1 MEFREKLQN
10 LRKSQGMSQEKLA
23 ELLNVSR
30 QAVSKWESGQ
40 GYPETEKLI
49 KISEMFN
56 VSLDYLLKNEEY
68 STVKPIIKNSDI
80 SDIDDYIKNDQMNS
94 KIIVIVIMM
103 IINSVSFCIYKDS
116 PLSIAMMF
124 VFIALAV
131 FLLICEGMQA
141 ERFKTF
147 KEEYVFVDSLYL
159 ERLAVQYQKEHRQNI
174 IKIASGVMLCIVS
187 VVPVILTEQMHE
199 YENIGI
205 IMLFF
210 LVSVGTALFIL
221 AGTSE
226 SRYHLLLGDIEFVK
240 EKKAKKEMNSIYGI
254 VFPLTSMVY
263 LILGFVFHLWHPGW
277 VIFPI
282 SLFLCLGYTQLKR
295 R

>member
-1 MEFREKLQN
+1 M
-10 LRKSQGMSQEKLA
+10 
-23 ELLNVSR
+23 
-30 QAVSKWESGQ
+30 
-40 GYPETEKLI
+40 I

-56 VSLDYLLKNEEY
+56 VSLDYLLKTEEY

-80 SDIDDYIKNDQMNS
+80 SDIDDEIDDYIKNDQMNS
-94 KIIVIVIMM
+94 RIIVIAIMM

-131 FLLICEGMQA
+131 FLLICVGMQA

-159 ERLAVQYQKEHRQNI
+159 EQLAVQYQKEHRQNI

-240 EKKAKKEMNSIYGI
+240 EKKAKKEMDSIYGI

>member
-56 VSLDYLLKNEEY
+56 VSLDYLLKTEEY

-80 SDIDDYIKNDQMNS
+80 SDIDDEIDDYIKNDQMNS
-94 KIIVIVIMM
+94 RIIVIAIMM

-240 EKKAKKEMNSIYGI
+240 EKR
-254 VFPLTSMVY
+254 
-263 LILGFVFHLWHPGW
+263 
-277 VIFPI
+277 
-282 SLFLCLGYTQLKR
+282 LKR
-295 R
+295 K